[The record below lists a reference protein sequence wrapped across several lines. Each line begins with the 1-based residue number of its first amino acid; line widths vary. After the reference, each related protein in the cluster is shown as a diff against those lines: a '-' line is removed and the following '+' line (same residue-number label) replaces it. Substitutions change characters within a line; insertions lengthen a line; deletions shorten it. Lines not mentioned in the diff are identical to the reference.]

1 MFYVLQVSTGES
13 AIAGSAVYRY
23 NTLDEAVA
31 TFHSKMGTAMKSL
44 MYATELLMVVDDNG
58 AVYRTEKFTRPAP
71 EPEVEEE
78 GEGNE

>member
-1 MFYVLQVSTGES
+1 MFYVLEVSTGES
-13 AIAGSAVYRY
+13 AIAGRAVYGY
-23 NTLDEAVA
+23 NTQDEAVA

-44 MYATELLMVVDDNG
+44 MYATELLMVIGDDG

-71 EPEVEEE
+71 EVEEE